1 MALKP
6 VLTTSDTKIKVFTD
20 EPDSLKE
27 TLTDSRFEITGNQ
40 NEADIFWLIGL
51 GRSDYAHKAI
61 QKGAYLN

>member
-1 MALKP
+1 MLVSQAA
-6 VLTTSDTKIKVFTD
+6 KIKVFTD

-51 GRSDYAHKAI
+51 GRAEYAQKAI
-61 QKGAYLN
+61 